1 MTQGPAK
8 RGTPIGG
15 PEDLFKML
23 NAAGLKER
31 IFFTLGMIALY
42 RIGVHIPLPGV
53 DPGAMMR
60 HQELAQSLLG
70 MIDLFTGGALNKL
83 SIFSMGIGPYI
94 TASIIMQLMAV
105 VFPKL
110 EDLQKNS
117 GEAGRKQLAQY
128 TRYATVGL
136 AFFQSFMLA
145 RLLMSIR
152 DASGMTDVVPYA
164 GPALLFGI
172 PAFVW
177 VATLIMTASAMFVMW
192 IGELITVYGVGNGAS
207 LLIFLGIASRLPV
220 MIRNTWESVHE
231 GQTSAPGAVSLLI
244 IFLGLTA
251 LVVCLQQGVR
261 KILVLGRKN
270 VGRQMLSMPE
280 DYLYLPVN
288 PSGVMAIIFASSL
301 MMFPTTVMQF
311 LAKGGNPGQGL
322 QDLLAKAPGI
332 GPGWVSFTSLQW
344 VKDGWEFVVQE
355 FYNSMSYSH
364 WEHSLFYFMLII
376 FFAFFYSSI
385 ILQPKDMAENLRR
398 SGRAIQGV
406 KPGRPTGEYLEKVL
420 ARLTAIGATAIGIVA
435 ILPIHAEQL
444 TGVQTLQ
451 GLGSTSLIILVGVA
465 IDTQRQI
472 VTHALSAKYQAR
484 GLFNKGS
491 GTGPSA
497 ETGPETGEDKE
508 QA

>member
-1 MTQGPAK
+1 MTQSAAPGAR
-8 RGTPIGG
+8 RGSPIGG
-15 PEDLFKML
+15 PEDLFKL
-23 NAAGLKER
+23 LGAAGLKER
-31 IFFTLGMIALY
+31 ILFTLGIIALY

-53 DPGAMMR
+53 DPGAMMN
-60 HQELAQSLLG
+60 HQELATSLLG

-94 TASIIMQLMAV
+94 TASIIMQLMSV

-110 EDLQKNS
+110 EELQKHS
-117 GEAGRKQLAQY
+117 GEQGRKQLAQY
-128 TRYATVGL
+128 TRYATVAL
-136 AFFQSFMLA
+136 AAFQSFMLA
-145 RLLMSIR
+145 RLLMSITNS
-152 DASGMTDVVPYA
+152 AGVHDVVPVA

-172 PAFVW
+172 PLFVW
-177 VATLIMTASAMFVMW
+177 VATLILTASALFIMW
-192 IGELITVYGVGNGAS
+192 MGELITANGVGNGAS

-220 MIRNTWESVHE
+220 MIRNTWESVNE
-231 GQTSAPGAVSLLI
+231 GQTAAAGAVGLAMVFLL
-244 IFLGLTA
+244 LTA

-261 KILVLGRKN
+261 KIMVLGRKN
-270 VGRQMLSMPE
+270 VGRQQLAMPD

-301 MMFPTTVMQF
+301 LMFPQTLMQF
-311 LAKGGNPGQGL
+311 VNKSHGDPGKGLYELITGI
-322 QDLLAKAPGI
+322 PGI
-332 GPGWVSFTSLQW
+332 GSAFKAMASQQW
-344 VKDGWEFVVQE
+344 AQNAWDFVVLE
-355 FYNSMSYSH
+355 FSNMMSYTH
-364 WEHSLFYFMLII
+364 WEHSVIYFLLII

-406 KPGRPTGEYLEKVL
+406 KPGRPTGEFLEKIL
-420 ARLTAIGATAIGIVA
+420 ARLTMIGATAIAIVA

-472 VTHALSAKYQAR
+472 MTHALSARYQAR
-484 GLFNKGS
+484 GLFRQPNAQK
-491 GTGPSA
+491 
-497 ETGPETGEDKE
+497 KE
-508 QA
+508 A

>member
-1 MTQGPAK
+1 
-8 RGTPIGG
+8 
-15 PEDLFKML
+15 ML
-23 NAAGLKER
+23 SAAGLKER
-31 IFFTLGMIALY
+31 ILFTAGMIAIY

-60 HQELAQSLLG
+60 HSELAQSLLG

-117 GEAGRKQLAQY
+117 GEAGRKQLSQY
-128 TRYATVGL
+128 TRYATVVL
-136 AFFQSFMLA
+136 AAFQSFMLA

-152 DASGMTDVVPYA
+152 DSSGFPDVVPFA

-192 IGELITVYGVGNGAS
+192 LGELITVNGVGNGAS

-220 MIRNTWESVHE
+220 MVRNTWESVHE
-231 GQTSAPGAVSLLI
+231 GQTSAAGAVSLLI

-301 MMFPTTVMQF
+301 LMFPTTIMQF
-311 LAKGGNPGQGL
+311 MAKSGGNPGQGL
-322 QDLLAKAPGI
+322 YDLIAKVPGV
-332 GPGWVSFTSLQW
+332 GPAFVNFANFHW
-344 VKDGWEFVVQE
+344 VKDTWDFLVQE
-355 FYNSMSYSH
+355 FYNAMAYSKV
-364 WEHSLFYFMLII
+364 EHSFIYFLLII

-406 KPGRPTGEYLEKVL
+406 KPGRPTGEFLEKML
-420 ARLTAIGATAIGIVA
+420 ARLTVIGAVAIAVVA

-444 TGVQTLQ
+444 TGVSTLQ

-484 GLFNKGS
+484 GLFRQPTTGDGAGGDNKEE
-491 GTGPSA
+491 A
-497 ETGPETGEDKE
+497 
-508 QA
+508 

>member
-1 MTQGPAK
+1 MTQTPR
-8 RGTPIGG
+8 RGGPIGG
-15 PEDLFKML
+15 PEEMFKML

-31 IFFTLGMIALY
+31 ILFTLAMIAVY

-53 DPGAMMR
+53 DPAAMMH

-110 EDLQKNS
+110 EELQKNS
-117 GEAGRKQLAQY
+117 GEAGRKQLSQY
-128 TRYATVGL
+128 TRYATVVL
-136 AFFQSFMLA
+136 ALFQSFMLS

-152 DASGMTDVVPYA
+152 DSSGVPDVVPFG

-177 VATLIMTASAMFVMW
+177 VATLILTASALFIMW
-192 IGELITVYGVGNGAS
+192 IGEQITVSGVGNGAS

-220 MIRNTWESVHE
+220 MVRNTWESVQE
-231 GQTSAPGAVSLLI
+231 GQTSAAGAVALVLV
-244 IFLGLTA
+244 FLGLTM

-261 KILVLGRKN
+261 KIMVLGRKN
-270 VGRQMLSMPE
+270 VGRQMLAMPE

-301 MMFPTTVMQF
+301 LMFPTTLMQF
-311 LAKGGNPGQGL
+311 ANKGGDPGKGL
-322 QDLLAKAPGI
+322 SDAISGLPGI
-332 GPGWVSFTSLQW
+332 GAAFKSFSETPAVTEGW
-344 VKDGWEFVVQE
+344 GFVVSE
-355 FYNSMSYSH
+355 FYNMMSYQH
-364 WEHSLFYFMLII
+364 WEHSVVYFVMIL

-406 KPGRPTGEYLEKVL
+406 KPGRPTGEFLEKIL
-420 ARLTAIGATAIGIVA
+420 ARLTVIGATAIGIVA

-472 VTHALSAKYQAR
+472 VTHALSARYQAR
-484 GLFNKGS
+484 GLFRKG
-491 GTGPSA
+491 GA
-497 ETGPETGEDKE
+497 EGKE
-508 QA
+508 ST